1 MSLFQGAIQEESIF
15 RSYDGG
21 LFTLNIED
29 YISKHA
35 EGRLMQHLDD
45 LTEQCRVNLNQAKAR
60 NELD

>member
-1 MSLFQGAIQEESIF
+1 MKEQLSSNTTPEQVMSLFQGAIEQESIF

-45 LTEQCRVNLNQAKAR
+45 LTE
-60 NELD
+60 